1 MVAHSQLS
9 LRSCASLFFW
19 TALALVQVPLSLC
32 GPVHIHDAS
41 PRAAFVS
48 LVSEQQKEQMV
59 ASVAQLEQ
67 RFNHKYRYDW
77 VFFSHEELSEEFK
90 DATSNATAS
99 TVTYNLIPQQH
110 WTIPSSVDPGR
121 FEAGLGVHADKALI
135 KTAHHRRRWSAGL
148 FAREKR
154 LQAYEWFW
162 MVEPGTKFLCDITVD
177 VFRLMRDRGIAYG
190 VNEVSFEGAADS
202 ELLWKSTK
210 SFMDTHPD
218 MVRPTADITWILG
231 NSAKAN
237 KPTRSSDYY
246 VDGVDDMES
255 LDLGLEDEGCRAI
268 GQGTEG
274 DMLPGVFLKADP
286 QQCEPNTVA
295 DAFTTRLAASYDQ
308 CDMDTPI
315 EIGNLNH
322 FRGPEHSSYFDFL
335 DNAGEFYYGNT
346 SNVPVHSLSASMFLP
361 RDKFW
366 LLGDMVCEMHGLHSC
381 PPMPHPT
388 FSSNLQT
395 DNNPNYLADVVEASW
410 FGAYKDNQVLLIHRV
425 WERMASDIAR
435 QRGIPAAQLGHTALD
450 ERNFK
455 LYKPERYPV
464 DVTLTWYSLEDS
476 WRSWSCDRLK
486 WFLGVLGW

>member
-1 MVAHSQLS
+1 MNIQSYILPLIVHLDTAAKMAAHSQLS
-9 LRSCASLFFW
+9 LRSCASLVFW
-19 TALALVQVPLSLC
+19 TALALVQVPLALC
-32 GPVHIHDAS
+32 GSVHIHDAS

-121 FEAGLGVHADKALI
+121 FEAGL
-135 KTAHHRRRWSAGL
+135 
-148 FAREKR
+148 
-154 LQAYEWFW
+154 
-162 MVEPGTKFLCDITVD
+162 TKFLCDITVD

-246 VDGVDDMES
+246 VDEADDMES
-255 LDLGLEDEGCRAI
+255 FDLGLEYEGCRAI
-268 GQGTEG
+268 GQGTEC
-274 DMLPGVFLKADP
+274 DMPPGVFLKADP

-322 FRGPEHSSYFDFL
+322 FRGPEHRSYFDYL

-388 FSSNLQT
+388 YNSNLQT
-395 DNNPNYLADVVEASW
+395 KTSPNYLADVVEASW
-410 FGAYKDNQVLLIHRV
+410 FGAYKDNQVLLIHLV
-425 WERMASDIAR
+425 WERMASDMAR

>member
-1 MVAHSQLS
+1 MAAHSQSS
-9 LRSCASLFFW
+9 LRSCAFFVFCI
-19 TALALVQVPLSLC
+19 ALALFQLPLALC
-32 GPVHIHDAS
+32 GPIHIRDDS
-41 PRAAFVS
+41 PRAALVS
-48 LVSEQQKEQMV
+48 LVSEQQREQMV

-77 VFFSHEELSEEFK
+77 VFFSHQELSEEFK

-121 FEAGLGVHADKALI
+121 FEAGL
-135 KTAHHRRRWSAGL
+135 RRWSAGL

-162 MVEPGTKFLCDITVD
+162 MIEPGTKFLCDITVD
-177 VFRLMRDRGIAYG
+177 VFRLMRDRGISYG
-190 VNEVSFEGAADS
+190 VNEISFEGAADS
-202 ELLWKSTK
+202 ELLWQSTK
-210 SFMDTHPD
+210 SFMDKHPD
-218 MVRPTADITWILG
+218 LVRPTADITWILG
-231 NSAKAN
+231 DIAKPN

-246 VDGVDDMES
+246 VDDGTDYTESVD
-255 LDLGLEDEGCRAI
+255 LDLQTGNCRTS
-268 GQGTEG
+268 GQETEG
-274 DMLPGVFLKADP
+274 GMPPGTCLEADP

-295 DAFTTRLAASYDQ
+295 DAFTTRLAARYDQ
-308 CDMDTPI
+308 CNMDTPI
-315 EIGNLNH
+315 EIGSLNH
-322 FRGPEHSSYFDFL
+322 FRGPEHSSYFDYL
-335 DNAGEFYYGNT
+335 DNAGDFYYGNT
-346 SNVPVHSLSASMFLP
+346 GNVPVHSLSASMFLP

-388 FSSNLQT
+388 SDLQT
-395 DNNPNYLADVVEASW
+395 GNNPNFFADIIGTSW
-410 FGAYKDNQVLLIHRV
+410 FGACEDNQVLLIHRV
-425 WERMASDIAR
+425 WEKMASEMAR
-435 QRGIPAAQLGHTALD
+435 QNGIPAAQLGHTALD

-455 LYKPERYPV
+455 LYMPERYPV

>member
-1 MVAHSQLS
+1 MAAHSQLS
-9 LRSCASLFFW
+9 LQFCASLVFW
-19 TALALVQVPLSLC
+19 ITIALIQVPLALC
-32 GPVHIHDAS
+32 GPVHIRDAS

-48 LVSEQQKEQMV
+48 LVSEQQREQMV

-67 RFNHKYRYDW
+67 RFNHKYCYDW

-110 WTIPSSVDPGR
+110 WTIPNSVDPGR
-121 FEAGLGVHADKALI
+121 FEAVNADKALI
-135 KTAHHRRRWSAGL
+135 RTAHHKRRWSAGL

-190 VNEVSFEGAADS
+190 VNDVSFEGAADS
-202 ELLWKSTK
+202 KLLWKSTM
-210 SFMDTHPD
+210 SFMDAHPD

-237 KPTRSSDYY
+237 KPTRSSDYN
-246 VDGVDDMES
+246 VDVTDDMEKFD
-255 LDLGLEDEGCRAI
+255 LDLQDEGGSAS
-268 GQGTEG
+268 GPGTEG
-274 DMLPGVFLKADP
+274 DIPPSISLEADS

-308 CDMDTPI
+308 CNMDTPI

-322 FRGPEHSSYFDFL
+322 FRGPQHSSYFDYL
-335 DNAGEFYYGNT
+335 DDAGEFYYGNT
-346 SNVPVHSLSASMFLP
+346 GNIPVHSLSASMFLP

-381 PPMPHPT
+381 RPMSHQT
-388 FSSNLQT
+388 SNSNQQT
-395 DNNPNYLADVVEASW
+395 ERNPNFLADVVGASW
-410 FGAYKDNQVLLIHRV
+410 FGACEDNQVLLIHRA
-425 WERMASDIAR
+425 WETMASELAR

-476 WRSWSCDRLK
+476 WSSWSCDRFK